1 MEEVEIW
8 KEIPQFNS
16 KYLASNSGRIKSIP
30 YKGFRHGRAS
40 EKILSTTKRS
50 KDGYALINLIT
61 PEGIRKMYQVHRLM
75 YQVHR
80 LVGITFVEG
89 YQEGL
94 IINHINEVKDDNRAS
109 NLEWVTEKINDTYNN
124 KAIKTGIVQRNKH
137 LSKPIGK
144 YDLELNLLEVYPSVR
159 EAERLTGIK
168 HENMSNC
175 ALNKAKTAGGYKW
188 KY

>member
-8 KEIPQFNS
+8 REIPQFNG
-16 KYLASNSGRIKSIP
+16 KYLASNLGRIKSIP
-30 YKGFRHGRAS
+30 YKGFRHGRAT
-40 EKILSTTKRS
+40 EKILSTAKRS

-61 PEGIRKMYQVHRLM
+61 PEGIRKT

-109 NLEWVTEKINDTYNN
+109 NLEWVTKKVNNTYHD
-124 KAIKTGIVQRNKH
+124 KAIKSGLLNRNNER
-137 LSKPIGK
+137 SKQVGK
-144 YDLELNLLEVYPSVR
+144 YTLEDELLEVYPSVG
-159 EAERLTGIK
+159 EASKLAKID
-168 HENMSNC
+168 
-175 ALNKAKTAGGYKW
+175 KAAIVKCTKNTQKTAGGYKW
-188 KY
+188 KYEE

>member
-8 KEIPQFNS
+8 REIPQFNS
-16 KYLASNSGRIKSIP
+16 KYLASNLGRIKSIP
-30 YKGFRHGRAS
+30 YKGFRHGRAT
-40 EKILSTTKRS
+40 EKILSTAKRS

-61 PEGIRKMYQVHRLM
+61 PEGVRKT

-89 YQEGL
+89 YQKGL

-109 NLEWVTEKINDTYNN
+109 NLEWVTKKINNTYND

-168 HENMSNC
+168 HENISNC

-188 KY
+188 KYEE